1 MALTKVRTGG
11 LTDDAVT
18 TDKLYTPNLGRRNIV
33 INGAM
38 QVAQR
43 STSETVGAST
53 GYFTLDRFKVSA
65 TTDGRATMSQDSDA
79 PNGFGNSLKFQCTTA
94 DTSISANDIF
104 SLNTRFEGQD
114 LQRFKKG
121 TSDAEKMTISFYVK
135 ANASATYVFE
145 LYDIDNARQISQ
157 SFSVTTSWNRVT
169 LTFDGDTT
177 GAFGDDNG
185 SSLIAQIWLHG
196 GSTYTSGT
204 LSTSWSSVTNA
215 NRAVGISSFF
225 DSTDRTFFITGLQME
240 VGSAAT
246 PFEHRSFGEELT
258 LCQRYYQKAG
268 EYSIAP
274 SNGSNSTSF
283 SSFSEPLGNC
293 VQWGGTPAGHCPIYL
308 PVRMRVKPTV
318 VRYGNSSGYLGYIAS
333 GGSSPTS
340 DNVLAFHQ
348 NLFFTAQTEQMIGIN
363 NQVTGSTI
371 WGVFGGWTADAE
383 L

>member
-1 MALTKVRTGG
+1 MTKAAELAKMGEVLTNSQIG
-11 LTDDAVT
+11 
-18 TDKLYTPNLGRRNIV
+18 GRRNII

-196 GSTYTSGT
+196 GSSYTSGT

-240 VGSAAT
+240 VGEQAT
-246 PFEHRSFGEELT
+246 PFEHRSFGEELA
-258 LCQRYYQKAG
+258 LCQRYYFQKINGTSQPVGIGTYISSGQIRTYIDFPVEMRADP
-268 EYSIAP
+268 SIVTSSGTSHFNLESP
-274 SNGSNSTSF
+274 SDSFSGGWVIVQVNKTSAVPYATGSVSGTTSF
-283 SSFSEPLGNC
+283 SGIIRS
-293 VQWGGTPAGHCPIYL
+293 
-308 PVRMRVKPTV
+308 
-318 VRYGNSSGYLGYIAS
+318 
-333 GGSSPTS
+333 TS
-340 DNVLAFHQ
+340 ADARLAF
-348 NLFFTAQTEQMIGIN
+348 N
-363 NQVTGSTI
+363 S
-371 WGVFGGWTADAE
+371 E